1 MEIQTYQIHN
11 VLNVYR
17 KQLSQGRSD
26 PFRHGDAR
34 HTHPDPVAISLESKN
49 EAVME
54 KVAASV
60 LKRITRVDAA
70 SKAGRANIQSHQ
82 KKETAMPK
90 IRQDHAFTFN
100 TISGNNQKETR
111 SIAIDNSQ
119 MLMSRLDE
127 LAKAATNRESE

>member
-26 PFRHGDAR
+26 PFRHRDAR
-34 HTHPDPVAISLESKN
+34 HPHPDPVTISLESKN

-70 SKAGRANIQSHQ
+70 LKAGRASIQSDQ

-100 TISGNNQKETR
+100 TISANNQKETR

-119 MLMSRLDE
+119 MLMRRIDE
-127 LAKAATNRESE
+127 LTKAAANRESE